1 MYCSSLSTRVAT
13 SWIVWVFS
21 WVWASMRWT
30 VENIVAIWIKN
41 VGGNMLVYHVPLLLW
56 LILWQSKLL
65 FRDLKVVLI
74 HRLLHLRMVKMVL
87 HMGYLIII
95 ILFLLFILIVGLY
108 THWNQLI
115 WRKPSLG
122 FSQKE
127 CITNLAWEDV
137 NRMLVTIEPTV
148 YVIAPIFQHI
158 HSL

>member
-1 MYCSSLSTRVAT
+1 
-13 SWIVWVFS
+13 
-21 WVWASMRWT
+21 
-30 VENIVAIWIKN
+30 
-41 VGGNMLVYHVPLLLW
+41 MLEYHVPLLLW

-115 WRKPSLG
+115 WRKPSFG